1 MQPHAY
7 THVLSYMNILHL
19 HLHIC
24 THSQMFT
31 CTHKCAYASM
41 QALNDVQ
48 GIDTGVGA
56 REKAGSGKGLVILG
70 SKSGLLVSPPIAS
83 DQNSAC
89 IL

>member
-1 MQPHAY
+1 MFTY
-7 THVLSYMNILHL
+7 THKY
-19 HLHIC
+19 
-24 THSQMFT
+24 
-31 CTHKCAYASM
+31 AYACM

-89 IL
+89 ML